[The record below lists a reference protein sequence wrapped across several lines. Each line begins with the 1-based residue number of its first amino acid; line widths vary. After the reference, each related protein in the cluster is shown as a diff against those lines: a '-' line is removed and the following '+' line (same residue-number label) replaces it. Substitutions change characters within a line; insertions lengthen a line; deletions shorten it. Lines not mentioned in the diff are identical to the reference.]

1 MIRPVRLAALAL
13 VLASTAS
20 RAETLLGSSYAGGR
34 FHVITLGDKLED
46 KAFGNAYGIDVLGST
61 PLNDAVETEISAG
74 HARRDGSLGG
84 EDAQYTVTF
93 TRTDFRYQFRR
104 GQAVNPFV
112 IGGPFVRRYEVD
124 ARSFAD
130 EFKSFNRSEDQL
142 GVSLGGGAEIEI
154 TDHFLARAQAGVTY
168 SSTSDFTADGSASV
182 GYWVLPQLLTSLGAS
197 YETDNEDMA
206 FSLLAT
212 WKLP

>member
-1 MIRPVRLAALAL
+1 MIRPIRFAALAL
-13 VLASTAS
+13 VLASTAT

-46 KAFGNAYGIDVLGST
+46 KAFGNAYGLDVFGST

-93 TRTDFRYQFRR
+93 TRTDFRYQFNKNEPI
-104 GQAVNPFV
+104 NPFV
-112 IGGPFVRRYEVD
+112 VGGPFVRRYEVD
-124 ARSFAD
+124 ARSFAN

-142 GVSLGGGAEIEI
+142 GLSLGGGAEIEI

-168 SSTSDFTADGSASV
+168 VSSGDLSVDGSASV
-182 GYWVLPQLLTSLGAS
+182 GFWVLPQLLTSLGAS
-197 YETDNEDMA
+197 YETENEDMA